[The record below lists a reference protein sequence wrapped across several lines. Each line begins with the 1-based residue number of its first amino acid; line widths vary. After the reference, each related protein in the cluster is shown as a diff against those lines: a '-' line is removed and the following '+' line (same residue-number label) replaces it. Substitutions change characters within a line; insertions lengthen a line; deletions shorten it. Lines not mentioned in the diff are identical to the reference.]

1 MSTVEVSKEPGA
13 AGTQC
18 VPALPGSPG
27 EGWLCPSQ
35 GRVDSCRA
43 VCLEIEQYSLA
54 TREGRFWGSEKRE
67 RFPVT
72 HRSHGCP
79 QTGHTQ
85 YVCNPQTMA
94 VSPTEAIRRLES
106 ELAAQVWATRKE
118 QGTAAKQ
125 PDE

>member
-13 AGTQC
+13 AGTQR

-54 TREGRFWGSEKRE
+54 TERGVSGAQRRGKGSLSLTGATGALRLD
-67 RFPVT
+67 T
-72 HRSHGCP
+72 HS
-79 QTGHTQ
+79 
-85 YVCNPQTMA
+85 M
-94 VSPTEAIRRLES
+94 
-106 ELAAQVWATRKE
+106 WAT
-118 QGTAAKQ
+118 GKQ
-125 PDE
+125 RLCLLQRRSTG